1 MNVETLRTYVLAMPA
16 VTEDMPFGEDVLAFR
31 VCGKIFA
38 LLALEAN
45 PLRINLKCDPEE
57 ALRLRETYPAIL
69 PGYHMNK
76 QHWNTVLL
84 NDSLPPALLRDM
96 IQHSYD
102 LIAASLPK
110 ALRSELTRKDTKK
123 QD

>member
-1 MNVETLRTYVLAMPA
+1 MHIEALRTFALAKPG

-38 LLALEAN
+38 LLALQAD

-57 ALRLRETYPAIL
+57 ALRLRELHPAIL

-84 NDSLPPALLRDM
+84 NGSLPPALLVEM
-96 IQHSYD
+96 INNSYD

-110 ALRSELTRKDTKK
+110 ALRAELINKDTNK
-123 QD
+123 